1 MKTHTIKSNGVVKKL
16 LTSDFDKSHWPALTL
31 TPGIFTDSSV
41 SAIERCGIGFFR
53 ANTTVA
59 VDWPANERKKIATLP
74 ASACPE
80 MHTYHYPQDGRWY
93 LEIMAN
99 GDVYLTV
106 RQSGGVGKGLSCSF
120 IVPYVLKI
128 SGGGGIKSLLNIL
141 SPFAFRKVVAA

>member
-16 LTSDFDKSHWPALTL
+16 LTADFDKSHWPAVTVV
-31 TPGIFTDSSV
+31 PGIFTDSNVSV
-41 SAIERCGIGFFR
+41 IERCGIGFFR
-53 ANTTVA
+53 TNTTVA
-59 VDWPANERKKIATLP
+59 ADWPVNERKKIATLP

-120 IVPYVLKI
+120 IVPYVLKVN
-128 SGGGGIKSLLNIL
+128 GGGGIKPMLNIL
-141 SPFAFRKVVAA
+141 STLALRKAVAA

>member
-1 MKTHTIKSNGVVKKL
+1 MKTVKK
-16 LTSDFDKSHWPALTL
+16 
-31 TPGIFTDSSV
+31 
-41 SAIERCGIGFFR
+41 
-53 ANTTVA
+53 
-59 VDWPANERKKIATLP
+59 RKKNATLP

-128 SGGGGIKSLLNIL
+128 SGGGIKSLLNIL
-141 SPFAFRKVVAA
+141 SPFALWKAVAA

>member
-31 TPGIFTDSSV
+31 TPGIFTDSNV

-59 VDWPANERKKIATLP
+59 VDWPANERKKNATLP

-128 SGGGGIKSLLNIL
+128 SGGGIKSLLNIL
-141 SPFAFRKVVAA
+141 SPFALWKAVAA

>member
-31 TPGIFTDSSV
+31 TPGLFADSNV
-41 SAIERCGIGFFR
+41 AVIERCGIGFFR
-53 ANTTVA
+53 TNTTVA

-128 SGGGGIKSLLNIL
+128 SGGGIKSLLNIL
-141 SPFAFRKVVAA
+141 SPFALWKAVAA

>member
-59 VDWPANERKKIATLP
+59 VDWPANERKKIAT
-74 ASACPE
+74 
-80 MHTYHYPQDGRWY
+80 
-93 LEIMAN
+93 

-128 SGGGGIKSLLNIL
+128 SGGGIKSLLNIL